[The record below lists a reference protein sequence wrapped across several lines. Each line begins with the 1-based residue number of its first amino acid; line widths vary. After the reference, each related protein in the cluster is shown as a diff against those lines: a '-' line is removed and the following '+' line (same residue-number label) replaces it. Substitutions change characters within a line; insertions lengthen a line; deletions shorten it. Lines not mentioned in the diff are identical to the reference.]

1 MPFSRA
7 AMSPDAPPP
16 SRAQGYDSATVVE
29 VDGTRRSLSRLQYEK
44 LPLAERIRMVLQG
57 RVEFFRDGVA
67 VPANE
72 ALKVSART

>member
-1 MPFSRA
+1 
-7 AMSPDAPPP
+7 MSPEAPPL
-16 SRAQGYDSATVVE
+16 SRVSGYDTASVQDT
-29 VDGTRRSLSRLQYEK
+29 DGKRRSLSRLQYEK

-72 ALKVSART
+72 ALRVSAR